1 MKSRLKP
8 QNVLSFPSV
17 NPEEQELAV
26 VLALLCPKHKKI
38 AISCTT
44 EAKNKRFLWLPF
56 VSGNLNETQ
65 DFVDLIERG
74 IEVIFSA
81 KVDSNADNS
90 PSLGSTEIQIRSEG
104 PAVERVVQLIIIDD
118 SVKCCQNKDRIQW
131 MSAKEIKA
139 EIDKGINGCLW
150 GPEVLRV
157 FHLAVKHFNQI
168 SEKREDLELDSDYYS
183 GYYLHEK
190 SDRYSVKTPF
200 SKEDNQLL
208 SEVNITGEQIQI
220 LQTLFYTHCF
230 PSIGMSGQSLFE
242 FLANLGI
249 NWDKEEKENLF
260 KAFNTSNTGFIGFDE
275 LVVGLAA
282 MEPLTDLKPLVSR
295 NRFVFNN
302 FCDRKDKLLK
312 TSSVRKMLTKV
323 NTKDTEMEKKLN
335 ELMSDSQ
342 NGITFEK
349 FNTKVVSNVFNSLCR
364 SPNNVFSALKT
375 DPEDAYDS
383 LFKDIVTEM
392 VTTSADKDIPRVEH
406 KVNPISYELSKD
418 GITSSGL
425 KFNEF
430 EDKSLEEKEKKAM
443 DPKSV
448 ANVFI
453 QEIIRFSKS
462 GAKGTVDKPKGLM
475 ESDPQ
480 RLEQM
485 LKKHVVHLKADPDL
499 EVDGITSSGLKF
511 NEFEDKS
518 LEEKE
523 RKARDPK
530 SVANVFIQEIIKF
543 SKTGAKGT
551 VDQPKGLM
559 ESDPQRLEQMLK
571 SLCEEV
577 TKLLKSESHCLSITS
592 PVVVVGDIH
601 GNIEDLLTIENTLS
615 ISRLIPTSKLIPTSM
630 YLYLGDYVD
639 RGKWSVECAIYLL
652 SLKVLSPQN
661 IHLLR
666 GNHEVRE
673 LQEFFTFKEECTA
686 KYGPQNRVY
695 HLLNDVFDCLSVS
708 AVVDDTIFC
717 CHGGIPSSVHT
728 IREIQAIPK
737 PLRDPSAVECLPA
750 HELLWNDPSTQE
762 YFDQND
768 LCDQ

>member
-26 VLALLCPKHKKI
+26 VLALFCPKHTKI

-65 DFVDLIERG
+65 DFVDLIQRG
-74 IEVIFSA
+74 IQVIFSA

-90 PSLGSTEIQIRSEG
+90 PSLGSTEIQIRPEG
-104 PAVERVVQLIIIDD
+104 PAVERVVQLILIDE
-118 SVKCCQNKDRIQW
+118 SVKCCQNKERIQW
-131 MSAKEIKA
+131 MSEKEIKA
-139 EIDKGINGCLW
+139 EIGKGVNGCLW

-157 FHLAVKHFNQI
+157 FQLAVKHHKQI
-168 SEKREDLELDSDYYS
+168 AEKREDLELDDDYYC

-190 SDRYSVKTPF
+190 SDRYSVKTQF
-200 SKEDNQLL
+200 SKDDNQLV

-242 FLANLGI
+242 FLSLLGI
-249 NWDKEEKENLF
+249 NSDKEEKENLF
-260 KAFNTSNTGFIGFDE
+260 KAFNTTNSGFVGFDE

-335 ELMSDSQ
+335 DNYSLS
-342 NGITFEK
+342 
-349 FNTKVVSNVFNSLCR
+349 VLPLCR

-430 EDKSLEEKEKKAM
+430 ADKSLEEKEKKAM
-443 DPKSV
+443 DTKSV

-485 LKKHVVHLKADPDL
+485 LK
-499 EVDGITSSGLKF
+499 
-511 NEFEDKS
+511 
-518 LEEKE
+518 
-523 RKARDPK
+523 
-530 SVANVFIQEIIKF
+530 
-543 SKTGAKGT
+543 
-551 VDQPKGLM
+551 
-559 ESDPQRLEQMLK
+559 
-571 SLCEEV
+571 SLCEDV
-577 TKLLKSESHCLSITS
+577 KKILMSE
-592 PVVVVGDIH
+592 
-601 GNIEDLLTIENTLS
+601 
-615 ISRLIPTSKLIPTSM
+615 
-630 YLYLGDYVD
+630 
-639 RGKWSVECAIYLL
+639 
-652 SLKVLSPQN
+652 
-661 IHLLR
+661 
-666 GNHEVRE
+666 
-673 LQEFFTFKEECTA
+673 
-686 KYGPQNRVY
+686 
-695 HLLNDVFDCLSVS
+695 
-708 AVVDDTIFC
+708 
-717 CHGGIPSSVHT
+717 
-728 IREIQAIPK
+728 
-737 PLRDPSAVECLPA
+737 
-750 HELLWNDPSTQE
+750 
-762 YFDQND
+762 
-768 LCDQ
+768 